1 MTAQTALALE
11 PVFRRHI
18 PSPEHPESVNR
29 YDAIHAILQAEGLT
43 TECIP
48 VPVTPASDDVIC
60 LIHSPEYLTRIE
72 EACKSGQ
79 STVDSPDVEIC
90 IDSAMVARSAV
101 GACCNAIDLICR
113 NQVKNAF
120 IAARPPGHH
129 AEKDRAMGFC
139 LFNSASIAARYAQ
152 ETYAINKVFILDWD
166 VHHGNGTQHIF
177 DDDPTIYYCSLHT
190 HPAVYYPGT
199 GYADEIGSDAGRGFT
214 LNLPLEPNTSE
225 RDYISIF
232 EKSVLPAFEVFNPD
246 LLIISAGFDAHQADP
261 IGNQLLTTESFR
273 TLTRLTR
280 DVADSICGGKVLS
293 VLEGGYDTDALARS
307 VSVHLT
313 SLVGA

>member
-1 MTAQTALALE
+1 MIAHTALALD
-11 PVFRRHI
+11 PVFRLHI
-18 PSPEHPESVNR
+18 PSSEHPESVNR
-29 YDAIHAILQAEGLT
+29 YDAIASILQAEGLDS
-43 TECIP
+43 ECIP
-48 VPVTPASDDVIC
+48 VPVAPASDEVLC

-90 IDSAMVARSAV
+90 IDSATVARSAV
-101 GACCNAIDLICR
+101 GACCNAIDLIFR

-152 ETYAINKVFILDWD
+152 EIYAISRVFIIDWD
-166 VHHGNGTQHIF
+166 VHHGNGTQHAF
-177 DDDPTIYYCSLHT
+177 DTDPSIYYCSLHT
-190 HPAVYYPGT
+190 HPAVFYPGT
-199 GYADEIGSDAGRGFT
+199 GYADEIGSGAGRGFT
-214 LNLPLEPNTSE
+214 LNLPLEPRTSE

-232 EKSVLPAFEVFNPD
+232 EKSVLPAFETFNPE

-261 IGNQLLTTESFR
+261 VGNQLLTTESFR
-273 TLTRLTR
+273 TLSRLTL
-280 DVADSICGGKVLS
+280 DVADSVCHGKVLS
-293 VLEGGYDTDALARS
+293 ILEGGYDTDALARS
-307 VSVHLT
+307 VSTHLGC
-313 SLVGA
+313 LAGN